1 MTCIEPTPT
10 TDLYLFVPGPLGHGS
25 WAWAEHPRWPG
36 VLASDFAY
44 SAREASA
51 LVRVYARAMADQI
64 SPREAPRFTV
74 LARGRVTGL
83 VLARDEWEWHQRDR
97 EYAPTDDEPW
107 NTWRS
112 ASRVYYEMTGT
123 RIETKKFRPRLDT

>member
-1 MTCIEPTPT
+1 MTHIEPTPT

-36 VLASDFAY
+36 ALAHEYAY

-51 LVRVYARAMADQI
+51 LVRAYATTMSRLI
-64 SPREAPRFTV
+64 PPREAPRFTV

-83 VLARDEWEWHQRDR
+83 VLARDEWEYFPR
-97 EYAPTDDEPW
+97 ERSYFPIGDPW
-107 NTWRS
+107 DSWKTAAR
-112 ASRVYYEMTGT
+112 RYYEITG
-123 RIETKKFRPRLDT
+123 RFIERQKFRPRVDT

>member
-1 MTCIEPTPT
+1 
-10 TDLYLFVPGPLGHGS
+10 
-25 WAWAEHPRWPG
+25 
-36 VLASDFAY
+36 VLASDYAY

-112 ASRVYYEMTGT
+112 ASRVYYEITGT
-123 RIETKKFRPRLDT
+123 RIETKKFRPRLDS